1 MLHPF
6 ISTTSF
12 LRSLNVGTAIFSVA
26 AHAGLI
32 AFAVESSGRAPDAF
46 VAPERV
52 NAEHIVYVD
61 ARERLEATEHATAKA
76 REARNAVKRRQAPV
90 DPLAAV
96 SNVTTPLVA
105 PISIPTSIPDVDFS
119 AVATQAVSFGGDT
132 TLSFARTVIGPAN
145 AVLGPGNAY
154 SENVVDKTVWPRRG
168 NPAPQYPGSL
178 ERMGVEG
185 RFVVRFVVDSTGKV
199 DPKQMEFPATAERG
213 FVESIKNALLR
224 SRYFPAE
231 LGGVRVRQLVQ
242 QEFVFL
248 IQRR

>member
-26 AHAGLI
+26 THAGLI
-32 AFAVESSGRAPDAF
+32 AFAVSSSGRAPQAS
-46 VAPERV
+46 ASPERV

-61 ARERLEATEHATAKA
+61 ARERFEETERAAAKA
-76 REARNAVKRRQAPV
+76 REARKATRRPRPQV

-96 SNVTTPLVA
+96 SNVTSPLVA
-105 PISIPTSIPDVDFS
+105 PIAIPTSIPDVDFS
-119 AVATQAVSFGGDT
+119 AVATQSVSFGGDST
-132 TLSFARTVIGPAN
+132 MNFARTVIGPAN

-154 SENVVDKTVWPRRG
+154 SEFVVDKTVWPRKG
-168 NPAPQYPGSL
+168 NPMPRYPGSL

-185 RFVVRFVVDSTGKV
+185 RLVVRFVVDSTGKV
-199 DPKQMEFPATAERG
+199 DPKQLEFPAAADRG
-213 FVESIKNALLR
+213 FVESVKYALLR

-248 IQRR
+248 IKHQ